1 MYTQFKK
8 ANDGQKWIT
17 AGQRDFA
24 QKNEIDIP
32 DNVKTCKDMKELLDG
47 AMHEQVCF
55 ASTALYCHVP
65 VASIVIFLR

>member
-24 QKNEIDIP
+24 HKNKIKIDIL
-32 DNVKTCKDMKELLDG
+32 TRSRL
-47 AMHEQVCF
+47 AR
-55 ASTALYCHVP
+55 
-65 VASIVIFLR
+65 I

>member
-17 AGQRDFA
+17 AGQRGFA
-24 QKNEIDIP
+24 HKNKIDIP
-32 DNVKTCKDMKELLDG
+32 DNVKTCKDMEEFLDG
-47 AMHEQVCF
+47 AMHEQVCID
-55 ASTALYCHVP
+55 STALYCHVP

>member
-24 QKNEIDIP
+24 LKNNIDIP
-32 DNVKTCKDMKELLDG
+32 DNVKTCKDMKEFLDV
-47 AMHEQVCF
+47 AMHEQVCI
-55 ASTALYCHVP
+55 APTAV
-65 VASIVIFLR
+65 

>member
-1 MYTQFKK
+1 MYMQFKK

-24 QKNEIDIP
+24 QKNEIALP
-32 DNVKTCKDMKELLDG
+32 DNVKTCKDMKEFLDV
-47 AMHEQVCF
+47 AMHEQVCIV
-55 ASTALYCHVP
+55 STTLYCHVL